1 MPSPERTIGTMKKL
15 LSEFRQF
22 ASRGNVIDLAVGV
35 IIGGAFGKIV
45 TSLVNDIIMPPIGIL
60 MGKVDFRN
68 LYINLSGTP
77 YDSLEAAKAAGAAT
91 VNYGAFINTFIE
103 FLIIAFALFL
113 LIKQIN
119 KLQKLGKKEEEKK
132 DPTEKDCPFCFT
144 HISIKATR
152 CPNCT
157 SELKK

>member
-1 MPSPERTIGTMKKL
+1 MKKL

-45 TSLVNDIIMPPIGIL
+45 SSLVNDVIMPPFGVI
-60 MGKVDFRN
+60 MGKVDFRD
-68 LYINLSGTP
+68 LYVNLSGGEYPT
-77 YDSLEAAKAAGAAT
+77 LEAAKAAGAAT
-91 VNYGAFINTFIE
+91 LNYGAFINTIIE
-103 FLIIAFALFL
+103 FLIVAFALFM

-119 KLQKLGKKEEEKK
+119 NLQKLGKKEEEKK

-152 CPNCT
+152 CPHCT
-157 SELKK
+157 SELKS